1 MRAQYFEKMLKAI
14 VKQHKR
20 QHDMHPARHQ
30 AIMHNLVSKAEI
42 LLDRDSNPASVMKEL
57 DNEDIR

>member
-14 VKQHKR
+14 VKFHNSR
-20 QHDMHPARHQ
+20 EAHDFMTYGKV
-30 AIMHNLVSKAEI
+30 MDNLVTKAEI

-57 DNEDIR
+57 DNEDLR